1 MGPNANETKNQHP
14 QHLSAQILLLTMRL
28 PPVQVQIVNSGTFEA
43 ADFTD
48 IGLYLV
54 MHSHDVLCK
63 LGFLWESFAAILAL
77 I

>member
-1 MGPNANETKNQHP
+1 
-14 QHLSAQILLLTMRL
+14 MRL